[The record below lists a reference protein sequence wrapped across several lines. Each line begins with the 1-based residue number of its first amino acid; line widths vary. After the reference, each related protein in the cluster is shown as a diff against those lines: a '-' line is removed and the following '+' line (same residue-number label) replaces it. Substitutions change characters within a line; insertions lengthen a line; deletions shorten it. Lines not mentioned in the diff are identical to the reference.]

1 MPPRE
6 SRPDNGPHSHRR
18 RLAAVSFLLGFLFFA
33 GLLTLIYLLAP
44 VIQGSSI
51 APPRTPVPAAE
62 LATRKQD
69 TIRERAAGKI
79 TQTRDFVA
87 RMHARQLRDP
97 DATMDFLILSGGG
110 ANGAFG
116 AGFLIGWATVP
127 AGPAAL
133 PTFDGVTG
141 VSTGSFIA
149 PFAYLGTDEAR
160 QEVDRFFRNPEPDWV
175 TLREPMSFYPENQS
189 LMKVS
194 GIKRDLET
202 IVNVDFAKKIDAA
215 TTDGRLLLIQASN
228 IDEQIP
234 GVFDFADAAR
244 KSIEAGDAER
254 LQEIILASCAIPAVF
269 PPREIDGTLYVDGGA
284 VGNFYAGGRASA
296 AKDTFGG
303 LWKQTYPDD
312 PIPKTR
318 YWVILNG
325 NLRIP
330 PAISQ
335 PTWPAVADRAFQLL
349 YTSAEIT
356 ALRHLFALAELTR
369 LRGDGDVEIRWISVE
384 KELASPNPMNM
395 FDAKTMRSLSDYGKK
410 LGADPTSWK
419 TVGP

>member
-6 SRPDNGPHSHRR
+6 SRPDNGPRPHRR
-18 RLAAVSFLLGFLFFA
+18 RLAAVSFLLGFLFFG
-33 GLLTLIYLLAP
+33 GLLTLVYLLAP

-51 APPRTPVPAAE
+51 APPRTPVPTAE
-62 LATRKQD
+62 LARRKQEI
-69 TIRERAAGKI
+69 IRERAAGKI

-87 RMHARQLRDP
+87 RMHARQQQDP
-97 DATMDFLILSGGG
+97 DATMDFLVLSGGG

-244 KSIEAGDAER
+244 KSIEAADAER

-296 AKDTFGG
+296 VKDTFGG

-349 YTSAEIT
+349 STSAEIT

-369 LRGDGDVEIRWISVE
+369 LRGDGDVEVRWISVE
-384 KELASPNPMNM
+384 KQLASPNPMDM
-395 FDAKTMRSLSDYGKK
+395 FDAKTMQSLSDYGKR
-410 LGADPTSWK
+410 LGADPRSWK
-419 TVGP
+419 TVAP